1 MPTMSVSDI
10 SIPGTNRQAPVVD
23 PALESVIYWRVIE
36 DDILV
41 IHANTQGCTSR
52 SDFDVTVN
60 QYHDDVY
67 TVSISREEIDRCVE
81 DIPWGIQLGFG
92 FEELGVPH
100 GGQVIVLNPLDDR
113 AWDWN
118 PYAQQRQMA
127 AR

>member
-1 MPTMSVSDI
+1 MQTVTN
-10 SIPGTNRQAPVVD
+10 GTVTSSPFQDQLLLIRIFVGRHLDVDRNFLNATGAGCHFLGHLGSRSLNVD
-23 PALESVIYWRVIE
+23 P
-36 DDILV
+36 
-41 IHANTQGCTSR
+41 
-52 SDFDVTVN
+52 
-60 QYHDDVY
+60 
-67 TVSISREEIDRCVE
+67 SISREEIDRCVE

-118 PYAQQRQMA
+118 PYAQRRQMA